1 MRHGVKKIKFRAGI
15 DSNQMLMKKMVY
27 NFVTRGKIVSTEKK
41 IKELKSLMDILAH
54 KLHENTESNK
64 NYVMKYIPNSELV
77 TALYKD
83 VSPSIKERKGG
94 YVKSTRLYQRSSDG
108 TLMMRLE
115 WSDPVVLN
123 FGQIKPKVSPQ
134 AGEKKTK
141 SESKKEA
148 EVTK

>member
-27 NFVTRGKIVSTEKK
+27 NFVTHGKLVSTEKK

-54 KLHENTESNK
+54 KLHENTEANK
-64 NYVMKYIPNSELV
+64 NYMLKYLPNSELV
-77 TALYKD
+77 SALYKD
-83 VSPSIKERKGG
+83 VAPAIKERKGG

-123 FGQIKPKVSPQ
+123 FGKTQPKAV
-134 AGEKKTK
+134 EKKAK
-141 SESKKEA
+141 SEPKKEA
-148 EVTK
+148 ETQK